1 MAPADRITFRL
12 ALALYFINFI
22 IYFYSFLLLLF
33 LPSFINSIPYVRFF
47 HGSILLKILV
57 TIVSF

>member
-12 ALALYFINFI
+12 ALALYFIYFI
-22 IYFYSFLLLLF
+22 IYFYYLF
-33 LPSFINSIPYVRFF
+33 LPSFINSVPYVRFF
-47 HGSILLKILV
+47 HGSILLKISNLV